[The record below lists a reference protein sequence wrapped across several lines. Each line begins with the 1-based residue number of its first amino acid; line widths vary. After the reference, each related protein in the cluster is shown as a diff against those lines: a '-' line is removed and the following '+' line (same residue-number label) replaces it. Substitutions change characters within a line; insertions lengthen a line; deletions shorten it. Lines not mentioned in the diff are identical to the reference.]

1 MNIYAEVLL
10 IFHILR
16 IILMTHNYNRFYLL
30 MIEKHTHYALT
41 LAGVILMHVVPAIC
55 GDGVTHPACLSEC
68 LETKDIKVTLVQKR
82 QNYCSDHKTRDTDI
96 RSPKSVTIH
105 PDGSKFYVNS
115 LEGMRTVVF
124 EVPTGKKIKTVQHRF
139 DGSDKEL
146 WADESGYYTFKDKR
160 RNPRTFS
167 GKPVES
173 AFSHKGKYLWI
184 TYYRRSYDINAQE
197 PSAVAV
203 LDTERDTIIRMF
215 ETGPLPKMIAVSDD
229 GTRLAVTHWG
239 DNTVGVMD
247 ISSDRPEDWH
257 YISNYV
263 IGSKLSLDY
272 SRTEPVNRDNGSG
285 HCLRGTLFTPDNR
298 YLLVGCMGGAGGIAV
313 IDLEASSYLGRIVG
327 LKPNV
332 RHLIC
337 KNGYLYASI
346 NTAGYVQRAEMTSV
360 YSAIAELDGKRET
373 ARINGWESCKVFPG
387 RENDSSFARRT
398 VHLRGMQF
406 FQQNRSRGD
415 KDHVHDRIRPRG
427 FVSCRV
433 GDNAGRALSFLD
445 LPGQQQWRWQCCGHI
460 QN

>member
-1 MNIYAEVLL
+1 
-10 IFHILR
+10 
-16 IILMTHNYNRFYLL
+16 

-124 EVPTGKKIKTVQHRF
+124 EVPTGKKIKTVHHRF

-184 TYYRRSYDINAQE
+184 SYYRRSYDINAQE

-203 LDTERDTIIRMF
+203 
-215 ETGPLPKMIAVSDD
+215 
-229 GTRLAVTHWG
+229 
-239 DNTVGVMD
+239 
-247 ISSDRPEDWH
+247 
-257 YISNYV
+257 
-263 IGSKLSLDY
+263 
-272 SRTEPVNRDNGSG
+272 
-285 HCLRGTLFTPDNR
+285 
-298 YLLVGCMGGAGGIAV
+298 
-313 IDLEASSYLGRIVG
+313 
-327 LKPNV
+327 
-332 RHLIC
+332 
-337 KNGYLYASI
+337 
-346 NTAGYVQRAEMTSV
+346 
-360 YSAIAELDGKRET
+360 
-373 ARINGWESCKVFPG
+373 
-387 RENDSSFARRT
+387 
-398 VHLRGMQF
+398 
-406 FQQNRSRGD
+406 
-415 KDHVHDRIRPRG
+415 
-427 FVSCRV
+427 
-433 GDNAGRALSFLD
+433 
-445 LPGQQQWRWQCCGHI
+445 
-460 QN
+460 

>member
-1 MNIYAEVLL
+1 
-10 IFHILR
+10 
-16 IILMTHNYNRFYLL
+16 

-41 LAGVILMHVVPAIC
+41 LAGVLLMHVVPAIC
-55 GDGVTHPACLSEC
+55 GDGVTHPACFSEC
-68 LETKDIKVTLVQKR
+68 LETKDIKVTLAQKR

-124 EVPTGKKIKTVQHRF
+124 EVPTGKKIKTVHHRF

-313 IDLEASSYLGRIVG
+313 IDLEASSYMGRIVG

-337 KNGYLYASI
+337 KDGYLYASI

-360 YSAIAELDGKRET
+360 YSAIAELDGKRKT

-387 RENDSSFARRT
+387 ARTIVASPDGRFIFAACNFSSRIAVVETKTMSMIGSVRADSYPVGLAITRDGHYLFSTSQGNSSDGGNA
-398 VHLRGMQF
+398 V
-406 FQQNRSRGD
+406 D
-415 KDHVHDRIRPRG
+415 IYRIEYK
-427 FVSCRV
+427 
-433 GDNAGRALSFLD
+433 
-445 LPGQQQWRWQCCGHI
+445 
-460 QN
+460 

>member
-1 MNIYAEVLL
+1 MFANLAV
-10 IFHILR
+10 
-16 IILMTHNYNRFYLL
+16 
-30 MIEKHTHYALT
+30 T
-41 LAGVILMHVVPAIC
+41 LASALWMYAAPAL
-55 GDGVTHPACLSEC
+55 DGNDVTHPVCMSEC
-68 LETKDIKVTLVQKR
+68 LETNEIKVTLISKR

-96 RSPKSVTIH
+96 RSPKSVAIH
-105 PDGSKFYVNS
+105 PDGRKFYVNS

-124 EVPTGKKIKTVQHRF
+124 EVPTGKKIKTIHHRF
-139 DGSDKEL
+139 NASDKGL
-146 WADESGYYTFKDKR
+146 WAEESGYYSFKDKR
-160 RNPRTFS
+160 TNPGTFS

-203 LDTERDTIIRMF
+203 VDTERDTIIRMF
-215 ETGPLPKMIAVSDD
+215 ETGPLPKMVAVSDD

-263 IGSKLSLDY
+263 IGSKLLLDY

-313 IDLEASSYLGRIVG
+313 INLETSSYLGRIVG
-327 LKPNV
+327 LMPNV

-337 KNGYLYASI
+337 RDAYLYVSI
-346 NTAGYVQRAEMTSV
+346 NTAGYVQRTEMTSV
-360 YSAIAELDGKRET
+360 YSAIAELDGGKKT
-373 ARINGWESCKVFPG
+373 AVIKDWESCKVFPG
-387 RENDSSFARRT
+387 ARTIVVSPDGRFIFAACNFSSRIAVVETKTMSMIGSVSADSFPVGLAITRDGRYLFSTSQGNGSGGGNA
-398 VHLRGMQF
+398 V
-406 FQQNRSRGD
+406 D
-415 KDHVHDRIRPRG
+415 IYRIEYK
-427 FVSCRV
+427 
-433 GDNAGRALSFLD
+433 
-445 LPGQQQWRWQCCGHI
+445 
-460 QN
+460 

>member
-41 LAGVILMHVVPAIC
+41 LAGVLLMHVVPAIC

-124 EVPTGKKIKTVQHRF
+124 EVPTGKKIKTVHHRF

-247 ISSDRPEDWH
+247 I
-257 YISNYV
+257 
-263 IGSKLSLDY
+263 
-272 SRTEPVNRDNGSG
+272 
-285 HCLRGTLFTPDNR
+285 
-298 YLLVGCMGGAGGIAV
+298 
-313 IDLEASSYLGRIVG
+313 
-327 LKPNV
+327 
-332 RHLIC
+332 
-337 KNGYLYASI
+337 
-346 NTAGYVQRAEMTSV
+346 
-360 YSAIAELDGKRET
+360 
-373 ARINGWESCKVFPG
+373 
-387 RENDSSFARRT
+387 
-398 VHLRGMQF
+398 
-406 FQQNRSRGD
+406 
-415 KDHVHDRIRPRG
+415 
-427 FVSCRV
+427 
-433 GDNAGRALSFLD
+433 
-445 LPGQQQWRWQCCGHI
+445 
-460 QN
+460 

>member
-1 MNIYAEVLL
+1 
-10 IFHILR
+10 
-16 IILMTHNYNRFYLL
+16 MTHNYNRFYLL

-41 LAGVILMHVVPAIC
+41 LAGVLLMHVVPAIC

-124 EVPTGKKIKTVQHRF
+124 EVPTGKKIKTVHHRF

-215 ETGPLPKMIAVSDD
+215 ETGQCGSVHNRGQHYFRFDLLNESAGGAVLCLTDLIRAT
-229 GTRLAVTHWG
+229 GR
-239 DNTVGVMD
+239 DNTATFGTTSRSHVDDVVGVADD
-247 ISSDRPEDWH
+247 IQIVLDD
-257 YISNYV
+257 YDG
-263 IGSKLSLDY
+263 GS
-272 SRTEPVNRDNGSG
+272 
-285 HCLRGTLFTPDNR
+285 
-298 YLLVGCMGGAGGIAV
+298 V
-313 IDLEASSYLGRIVG
+313 IDKALE
-327 LKPNV
+327 
-332 RHLIC
+332 H
-337 KNGYLYASI
+337 
-346 NTAGYVQRAEMTSV
+346 
-360 YSAIAELDGKRET
+360 
-373 ARINGWESCKVFPG
+373 
-387 RENDSSFARRT
+387 
-398 VHLRGMQF
+398 
-406 FQQNRSRGD
+406 FQ
-415 KDHVHDRIRPRG
+415 
-427 FVSCRV
+427 
-433 GDNAGRALSFLD
+433 
-445 LPGQQQWRWQCCGHI
+445 
-460 QN
+460 